1 MILERLKRWSMAE
14 CFDDDSD
21 YMEVNENSNLELKES
36 NKKNISSDNEVHPW
50 LKSKESRI
58 ATKKNFKNHQDN
70 VVAMS
75 RISNIAEVVVVEPK
89 SFDEMPK
96 VIEVLREQKSVVL
109 NLNSMES
116 EEGQR
121 AVDFVA
127 GGTYAIEGYQ
137 ERIGESI
144 FLFTPNCFKVSN
156 FADDINNEVE
166 VANVLSSS
174 SNS

>member
-36 NKKNISSDNEVHPW
+36 NKKNISSDNEVHPR
-50 LKSKESRI
+50 LKSKEYRI

-89 SFDEMPK
+89 SLDEMPK

>member
-89 SFDEMPK
+89 
-96 VIEVLREQKSVVL
+96 
-109 NLNSMES
+109 
-116 EEGQR
+116 
-121 AVDFVA
+121 
-127 GGTYAIEGYQ
+127 
-137 ERIGESI
+137 
-144 FLFTPNCFKVSN
+144 
-156 FADDINNEVE
+156 
-166 VANVLSSS
+166 
-174 SNS
+174 

>member
-1 MILERLKRWSMAE
+1 MAE

-36 NKKNISSDNEVHPW
+36 DKKDISSENELHPW
-50 LKSKESRI
+50 LKS
-58 ATKKNFKNHQDN
+58 N
-70 VVAMS
+70 VVSMP

-96 VIEVLREQKSVVL
+96 VIQVLREQKSVVL

-166 VANVLSSS
+166 IPNVLSSS
-174 SNS
+174 PNPQ

>member
-36 NKKNISSDNEVHPW
+36 NKKNISSDNKVHPW
-50 LKSKESRI
+50 LKS
-58 ATKKNFKNHQDN
+58 N
-70 VVAMS
+70 VVSMP